1 MMMEYFRISLRNMMR
16 HRLRTIL
23 TMIGIVVGT
32 CAVIAIYSVGN
43 GGREQILES
52 FESLGFSGV
61 IVTAPSGYEFQSRDV
76 SNLEYGI
83 EEVESVMP
91 LIYQAVKIGIE
102 GVSMS
107 TTALGVGNNA
117 IALSVAGAA
126 YGRGFSSSEIYSAA
140 KVCMIDREIANQ
152 LYHRENV
159 VGREVL
165 LSIGGREE
173 KFRIIGVVS
182 KEDTLIGSLLGE
194 AAQFVYVPYT
204 TNFELTGNT
213 GFEAFLMSV
222 TDNNSAELTA
232 KKVIRLLEM
241 QSDRSGFY
249 YENLSKQQDTISSVI
264 HTVTVIISAI
274 AAISLIVGGVG
285 VMTVMLVAVN
295 ERKQEIGIKKAIGA
309 TNTNIMVEFV
319 TEAVTLTVL
328 GGLMGTILG
337 YLLSLVAKPILGI
350 QSNFDIN
357 IAICALLFC
366 AGIGIIFS
374 VYPAKKAAQLNPIDC
389 LKCE

>member
-61 IVTAPSGYEFQSRDV
+61 IVTAPSGYEFQSQDV
-76 SNLEYGI
+76 SDLEYGI

-91 LIYQAVKIGIE
+91 LIYQTVNIGIE

-126 YGRGFSSSEIYSAA
+126 YGRGFSISEIHSAA

-152 LYHRENV
+152 LYQRENV

-241 QSDRSGFY
+241 QSDHSGFY

-337 YLLSLVAKPILGI
+337 YLLSLAAKPILGI
-350 QSNFDIN
+350 KSNFDIN

>member
-1 MMMEYFRISLRNMMR
+1 
-16 HRLRTIL
+16 
-23 TMIGIVVGT
+23 
-32 CAVIAIYSVGN
+32 
-43 GGREQILES
+43 
-52 FESLGFSGV
+52 
-61 IVTAPSGYEFQSRDV
+61 
-76 SNLEYGI
+76 
-83 EEVESVMP
+83 
-91 LIYQAVKIGIE
+91 
-102 GVSMS
+102 
-107 TTALGVGNNA
+107 
-117 IALSVAGAA
+117 
-126 YGRGFSSSEIYSAA
+126 
-140 KVCMIDREIANQ
+140 VCIIDREIANQ

-194 AAQFVYVPYT
+194 SAQFVYVPYT

-222 TDNNSAELTA
+222 TDNSSAELTA

-337 YLLSLVAKPILGI
+337 YLLSLAAKPILGI